1 MIDYDGFVE
10 HSEPLIIGRYGA
22 HENPPQFIHPCGV
35 TIDDDDAIY
44 IADSKNSRVQILSL
58 NGKPLRKPIDLGKNF
73 QPLSIAVNSNRH
85 VFVTDSRLVRV
96 YSSNGRFDIS
106 LA

>member
-10 HSEPLIIGRYGA
+10 HSKPLIIGRYGTQ
-22 HENPPQFIHPCGV
+22 ENPPQFINPCSV
-35 TIDDDDAIY
+35 AIDDDDAIY

-58 NGKPLRKPIDLGKNF
+58 NGNPLRKPIDLGKNF
-73 QPLSIAVNSNRH
+73 QPSSVTVNSNRH
-85 VFVTDSRLVRV
+85 VFVTDSCLVRV
-96 YSSNGRFDIS
+96 YSFNGRFIFS